1 MITAHPVFTYRVSYA
16 ASVLSQASFNDFLL
30 CLLTARQMKGE
41 YLSRLPGCFLLV
53 EIFYPNGKCVPVAD
67 LASAYVALDTLAPGT
82 ELGCPI
88 RKNIRQLVESRDA
101 STSFLVG
108 MVY

>member
-1 MITAHPVFTYRVSYA
+1 MITLHPLFTYRVSYA
-16 ASVLSQASFNDFLL
+16 GRVLSQAGFDDFLL
-30 CLLTARQMKGE
+30 CLLTARQMKDE
-41 YLSRLPGCFLLV
+41 YLSKLSASVLLV
-53 EIFYPNGKCVPVAD
+53 EIFYPNGQCVPSAD
-67 LASAYVALDTLAPGT
+67 LVAGYVALDTLALGT

-108 MVY
+108 KVH